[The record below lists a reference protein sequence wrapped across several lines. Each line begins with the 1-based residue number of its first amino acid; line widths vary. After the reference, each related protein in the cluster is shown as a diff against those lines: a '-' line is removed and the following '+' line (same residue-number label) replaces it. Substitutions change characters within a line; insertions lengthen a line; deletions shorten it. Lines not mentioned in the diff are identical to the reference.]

1 MSRFGINYK
10 RLQGRITT
18 DYKQASYS
26 YSGHSYA
33 KSALLVSVVRGPVLF
48 QKENI
53 IIYMGKGSTNHKE
66 KLCHPYPV
74 VVEINIPSDSDYL
87 RQKLSDSA
95 DPQALR
101 P

>member
-1 MSRFGINYK
+1 
-10 RLQGRITT
+10 
-18 DYKQASYS
+18 
-26 YSGHSYA
+26 
-33 KSALLVSVVRGPVLF
+33 
-48 QKENI
+48 
-53 IIYMGKGSTNHKE
+53 MGKGSTNHKE